1 MAGYDGHRGW
11 LYAIAVH
18 PDWRR
23 SGLGSRLVRHAERA
37 LAGLGCMNINL
48 QLLATNSATVDFY
61 ESIGYVVE
69 PRVSMGTVLH
79 ENVTPD
85 RAT

>member
-1 MAGYDGHRGW
+1 MK
-11 LYAIAVH
+11 
-18 PDWRR
+18 
-23 SGLGSRLVRHAERA
+23 
-37 LAGLGCMNINL
+37 INL

-69 PRVSMGTVLH
+69 PRVSMGKVLH
-79 ENVTPD
+79 ENVTSD